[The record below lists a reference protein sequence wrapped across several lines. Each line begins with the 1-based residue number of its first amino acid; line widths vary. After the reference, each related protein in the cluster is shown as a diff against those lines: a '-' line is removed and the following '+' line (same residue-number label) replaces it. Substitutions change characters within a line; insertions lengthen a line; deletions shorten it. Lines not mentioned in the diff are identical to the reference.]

1 MTTQNNNGRELT
13 YCENYAYL
21 ISLLDKVDKTNDTNL
36 DIKTKA
42 ATKQFFFEEIA
53 KAATYQASLLDK
65 QLKLINNTSLK
76 GK

>member
-1 MTTQNNNGRELT
+1 MNSQNNKGRELT
-13 YCENYAYL
+13 YRENYAYL

-42 ATKQFFFEEIA
+42 STKQFFFEEIA

-65 QLKLINNTSLK
+65 QLKLISNISTK